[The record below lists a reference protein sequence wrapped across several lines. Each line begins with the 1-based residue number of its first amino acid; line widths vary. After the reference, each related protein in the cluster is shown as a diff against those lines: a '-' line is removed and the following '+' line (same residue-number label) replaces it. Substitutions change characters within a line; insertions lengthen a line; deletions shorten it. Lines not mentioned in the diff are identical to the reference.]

1 MAYTTSGTFPENL
14 KTTSEAQNS
23 MFVNFFEFLRSVPN
37 GEAIL
42 SYVQNFVIFLL

>member
-23 MFVNFFEFLRSVPN
+23 MFVNFF
-37 GEAIL
+37 AIFENEWSARGFDDL
-42 SYVQNFVIFLL
+42 AKH